1 MRSLL
6 GCGRAIAVLGIGGRA
21 IAFGGDVGCDLCSV
35 VVGNAIA

>member
-6 GCGRAIAVLGIGGRA
+6 GCGRAIAVLGMWKGDR
-21 IAFGGDVGCDLCSV
+21 FCGDVGCDLCSV